1 MKGSHQRP
9 AGGERLDE
17 IGDRIGTAQ
26 TAGGSDADGGGNDRS
41 TGPPELIDEDGIR
54 RAPAER
60 SPEREQEYI
69 WAVGAQRVATPS
81 STRT

>member
-1 MKGSHQRP
+1 LKSGRQRP

-17 IGDRIGTAQ
+17 IGDRIGTPE
-26 TAGGSDADGGGNDRS
+26 TAGGADADSRGDDRS

-69 WAVGAQRVATPS
+69 WAAGAQRVATPS
-81 STRT
+81 SART